1 MRPTPGKDVV
11 QRTADDALWTI
22 RLGGGGAR
30 TRVVCGFLG
39 AENLRQNLVVS
50 SLPPAVCLDLR
61 RSGAVDWVQS
71 TFQYAAVELAR
82 GRLGSETVL
91 AKLSEL
97 LFVEAVRSYAESL
110 PPEQTGWLAGL
121 RDPYVGRALALLHG
135 NPKEE
140 WTVQRLGREVGL
152 SRSAF
157 ADRFLHVMG
166 MSPMQY
172 LATWRMQLARQELLH
187 SHKSLAEIADLVGY
201 ESEAAF
207 SRAFKRLVGKPPG
220 TFRRERA

>member
-1 MRPTPGKDVV
+1 M

-172 LATWRMQLARQELLH
+172 LATWRMQLARRELLH